1 MRSFLIRALVAV
13 VAIPLV
19 LLIFHAGGRWLD
31 LFVGVL
37 ILLGG
42 VEVHRMTAAM
52 GVRFPLPVPIV
63 FGIAC
68 AVVIW
73 PTGGDFW
80 VLWLLA
86 LIVAS
91 AIPAFRGRS
100 CREMVPA
107 ISAQVT
113 ASLWLG
119 IGFGAL
125 VALRALDPADGYRW
139 LVFLFVNLWV
149 GDTAAYLFGVWL
161 GKTPLAPTISP
172 KKTVAG
178 AVAQVITAGAVA
190 LVFIRLAWLPS
201 SASMILIA
209 ALLIA
214 VVGQMGDL
222 SESILKRAAGVKDSS
237 SILPGHGGVLDRFD
251 SAMFAAPALW
261 ILVKLWG

>member
-1 MRSFLIRALVAV
+1 MRAFLIRALVAV

-19 LLIFHAGGRWLD
+19 LLVFHAGGRWLD

-42 VEVHRMTAAM
+42 IEVHRMIAAM
-52 GVRFPLPVPIV
+52 GVRFPRPVPVV

-68 AVVIW
+68 AVVVW
-73 PTGGDFW
+73 PIGGDIW

-86 LIVAS
+86 LTVAS
-91 AIPAFRGRS
+91 VLAAFRGS
-100 CREMVPA
+100 SGREMAPA
-107 ISAQVT
+107 ISAQMA
-113 ASLWLG
+113 ASIWLG

-161 GKTPLAPTISP
+161 GKRPLAPMISP

-178 AVAQVITAGAVA
+178 EVAQVITAGAIA
-190 LVFIRLAWLPS
+190 LVFIRLDWLPS
-201 SASMILIA
+201 SAGLILIA

-214 VVGQMGDL
+214 AVGQLGDL
-222 SESILKRAAGVKDSS
+222 FESTLKRAAGVKDSS